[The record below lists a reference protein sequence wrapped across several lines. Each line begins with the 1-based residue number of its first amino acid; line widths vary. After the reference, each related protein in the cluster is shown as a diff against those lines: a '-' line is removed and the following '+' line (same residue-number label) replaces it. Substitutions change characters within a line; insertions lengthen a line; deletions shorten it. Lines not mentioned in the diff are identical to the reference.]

1 MTITCENITTR
12 EIFGYVRV
20 WGNLNWVLMTDSV
33 CLGNIIVEI
42 LDYKSLKKDKNDNDK
57 KIYK

>member
-1 MTITCENITTR
+1 
-12 EIFGYVRV
+12 
-20 WGNLNWVLMTDSV
+20 MTDSV